1 MSRRRSVDPS
11 IPVSIAIPRSLH
23 TRLNEL
29 LAYKQSRSR
38 WVCEA
43 ITAKVN
49 AITKIEQV
57 ESKELCYELYNRHII
72 DMSELKLY
80 LSRIKSMTLAEETV
94 EEQ

>member
-1 MSRRRSVDPS
+1 MSRRRSTDPA

-43 ITAKVN
+43 ITAKVDAQTN
-49 AITKIEQV
+49 TQQTESV
-57 ESKELCYELYNRHII
+57 ELVHELYNREII
-72 DMSELKLY
+72 DYRELKLY
-80 LSRIKSMTLAEETV
+80 LNRIKSMLPTEET
-94 EEQ
+94 EE

>member
-1 MSRRRSVDPS
+1 MSRLRSSDPA

-43 ITAKVN
+43 IIAKVDAQTN
-49 AITKIEQV
+49 IQQTDT
-57 ESKELCYELYNRHII
+57 SELVHELYNREI
-72 DMSELKLY
+72 MNYSELRLY
-80 LSRIKSMTLAEETV
+80 LNRIKSMLPIEETS
-94 EEQ
+94 E